1 VRAFNLEAVRAQGYG
16 YERLDQLT
24 TEILL
29 GVR

>member
-1 VRAFNLEAVRAQGYG
+1 VDAIAAQGLG

-29 GVR
+29 GAR